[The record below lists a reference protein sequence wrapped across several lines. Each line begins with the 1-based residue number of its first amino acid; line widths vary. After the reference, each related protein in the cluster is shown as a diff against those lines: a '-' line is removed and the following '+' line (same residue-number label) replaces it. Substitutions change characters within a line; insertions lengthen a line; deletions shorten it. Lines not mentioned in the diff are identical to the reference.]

1 MSQATNATQRYTINI
16 DQDGKRAI
24 DWLAEHTPISRMQ
37 LKKALNNGAVW
48 LKQGKKQERMRR
60 ATRELPQGC
69 VLELHYNAEVMAQVA
84 QPLTVIDHQKSYTVF
99 FKPAGVLSQGSP
111 EGDHMSAL
119 RIAEQQTNRKTYLIH
134 RLDREA
140 SGLLIIAHS
149 EKAAALLS
157 QMFQNRE
164 IEKRYLVAVK
174 GEWQPELPLVLDSD
188 LDGKHAVTVIEQAR
202 FDAGNDQTYLRLA
215 IETGRQHQI
224 RRHLADAGHPVIG
237 DWRYGERLTG
247 ESLKLQAFELE
258 YLCPLANRLR
268 RYSVPPELA
277 LN

>member
-1 MSQATNATQRYTINI
+1 MSQAANATQYYRIHITEA
-16 DQDGKRAI
+16 DKRAI
-24 DWLAEHTPISRMQ
+24 DWLAENTPISRMQ

-60 ATRELPQGC
+60 ATRELPVGST
-69 VLELHYNAEVMAQVA
+69 LELHYNAEIMAQT
-84 QPLTVIDHQKSYTVF
+84 PPLLTVVDHQKSYTVF

-119 RIAEQQTNRKTYLIH
+119 RIAEQQTGRKTYLIH

-140 SGLLIIAHS
+140 SGLLIIGHS

-157 QMFQNRE
+157 QMFQKRE
-164 IEKRYLVAVK
+164 INKRYLVAVK
-174 GEWQPELPLVLDSD
+174 GEWQPELPLVLDND
-188 LDGKHAVTVIEQAR
+188 IDGKNAVTVIEQAR
-202 FDAGNDQTYLRLA
+202 YDAGNDQTYLRLT

-224 RRHLADAGHPVIG
+224 RRHLAEAGYPVIG
-237 DWRYGERLTG
+237 DWRYGKRESG
-247 ESLKLQAFELE
+247 ETLKLQAFELE

-268 RYSVPPELA
+268 HYTVPADLA